1 MKKLKRNYW
10 ASTIALVIMLLLPGV
25 GIAQSNIEVKG
36 IVTSAAT
43 GEPLVGVSVVQKG
56 ATNATITDI
65 DGRYAITVRPG
76 ATLVFSYVGYETQEL
91 LAS

>member
-1 MKKLKRNYW
+1 MRKKCFYRGFFILSFILFSQMAFGQPPQITGTVSD
-10 ASTIALVIMLLLPGV
+10 ASTGETLIGV
-25 GIAQSNIEVKG
+25 
-36 IVTSAAT
+36 T
-43 GEPLVGVSVVQKG
+43 VSEKG